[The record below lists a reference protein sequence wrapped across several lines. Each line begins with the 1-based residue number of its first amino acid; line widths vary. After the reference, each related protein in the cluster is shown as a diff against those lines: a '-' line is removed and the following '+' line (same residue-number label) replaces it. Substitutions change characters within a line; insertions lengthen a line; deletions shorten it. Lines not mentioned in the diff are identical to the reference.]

1 MKSPPSYVLDT
12 NTILDLYFGGI
23 LEEIFKLPCFFVV
36 TDLLTNEL
44 RHPPFGTLVK
54 LGLHVEPLTSAEV
67 GEITDVLEEYPK
79 PSYQDISVLVLAR
92 SRKTILITGDM
103 DLRHVAMAL
112 GVDCY
117 GTCWLIDFLANQQ
130 IITFSEAIEAYE
142 LIRKKPRYP
151 PKEECRNLLSQWKR
165 NQKLFD

>member
-1 MKSPPSYVLDT
+1 LKSPPSYVLDT
-12 NTILDLYFGGI
+12 NTILDLYFGDI
-23 LEEIFKLPCFFVV
+23 LDEIFKLPCFFVV

-44 RHPPFGTLVK
+44 RHPPFRTLVK
-54 LGLHVEPLTSAEV
+54 LGLHVEPLTSGEV
-67 GEITDVLEEYPK
+67 GEITEILKEYPR

-92 SRKTILITGDM
+92 SRKTILITGDT

-117 GTCWLIDFLANQQ
+117 GTCWLIDFLANQH
-130 IITFSEAIEAYE
+130 IITFTEAIEAYE
-142 LIRKKPRYP
+142 RIRRKPRFP

-165 NQKLFD
+165 NRKLLE